1 MGLLQ
6 RCSLDWATNMPLNT
20 LFFWAL
26 KLHGSTHL
34 LSKGTERYFL
44 SNSGNAK
51 IIIGLHFVSR
61 DNFCLG
67 TAFGWIITSLA
78 DLNSDICGDQ
88 TESNFGKTVLHFVT
102 RDSSSLGSAF
112 GWICCDQTGSNYGK
126 TVPSFDSTRLH
137 GDQTGSRG
145 QKVSLPFAL
154 WDKRDICGRR
164 LGKLHH
170 AFRTDSVLFFSSVIV
185 KWNMS
190 NGSFKKWK
198 WFTRSFNRPEQ

>member
-34 LSKGTERYFL
+34 LSKGTEQYFL

-51 IIIGLHFVSR
+51 IIIGLRFVSR

-78 DLNSDICGDQ
+78 DLNSDICGAQ

-102 RDSSSLGSAF
+102 RDSSSLGVWLNLWWPNRVKFWQNCAVV
-112 GWICCDQTGSNYGK
+112 W
-126 TVPSFDSTRLH
+126 FDS
-137 GDQTGSRG
+137 
-145 QKVSLPFAL
+145 FA
-154 WDKRDICGRR
+154 WWPNWVKRP
-164 LGKLHH
+164 KSQF
-170 AFRTDSVLFFSSVIV
+170 AFCALR
-185 KWNMS
+185 
-190 NGSFKKWK
+190 
-198 WFTRSFNRPEQ
+198 

>member
-1 MGLLQ
+1 
-6 RCSLDWATNMPLNT
+6 MPLNT

-34 LSKGTERYFL
+34 LSKGTEQYFL

-51 IIIGLHFVSR
+51 IIIGLHFVSC

-78 DLNSDICGDQ
+78 DLISDICGDQ
-88 TESNFGKTVLHFVT
+88 TGSNFGKTVLHSVT
-102 RDSSSLGSAF
+102 RDSSVF
-112 GWICCDQTGSNYGK
+112 GWICCDQTGSNFGK
-126 TVPSFDSTRLH
+126 TVPSFDWTRLH

-170 AFRTDSVLFFSSVIV
+170 AFCTDSVWWWSETCQTAPSKSESGLPEDLTTQ
-185 KWNMS
+185 NS
-190 NGSFKKWK
+190 N
-198 WFTRSFNRPEQ
+198 QY